1 MQISH
6 FEEYI
11 VFVCEH
17 SKPIEGSQ
25 ADDEKPLA
33 AALQNQMAFQA
44 GDGAS
49 VVAAD
54 IGTEQ
59 WEKCQ
64 LFQVLTSQVD
74 LVVAQG
80 HSIHTAKFRQCQ
92 STSAPVGLHHKAFQV
107 QKVPA
112 VQIEVR
118 FCPVFLKIGADP
130 AQKSKIGV
138 DVVGVV
144 DVQTHKSLLTFDSA
158 NGWCAA
164 T

>member
-1 MQISH
+1 MQIPH
-6 FEEYI
+6 FEKYV
-11 VFVCEH
+11 VFVFH
-17 SKPIEGSQ
+17 HPDSVVRGQ

-49 VVAAD
+49 IVTAD
-54 IGTEQ
+54 VGTEQ
-59 WEKCQ
+59 REKCQ
-64 LFQVLTSQVD
+64 LFKVLTAQID

-80 HSIHTAKFRQCQ
+80 HGVHTAKFRQRQ
-92 STSAPVGLHHKAFQV
+92 STSAPVSLHHKAFQV

-130 AQKSKIGV
+130 AQKGKIGV

-144 DVQTHKSLLTFDSA
+144 DV
-158 NGWCAA
+158 
-164 T
+164 

>member
-1 MQISH
+1 
-6 FEEYI
+6 
-11 VFVCEH
+11 
-17 SKPIEGSQ
+17 
-25 ADDEKPLA
+25 
-33 AALQNQMAFQA
+33 MAFQA

-49 VVAAD
+49 IVTAD

-59 WEKCQ
+59 WKGCQ
-64 LFQVLTSQVD
+64 LFQVLTAQVD
-74 LVVAQG
+74 LVVAKG
-80 HSIHTAKFRQCQ
+80 HGIHTAKFRQCQ

-130 AQKSKIGV
+130 AQKGKIGV

-144 DVQTHKSLLTFDSA
+144 DVQTHRFLLASTCMVEAFVLLIVQ
-158 NGWCAA
+158 NAA
-164 T
+164 GNSQARFPL

>member
-1 MQISH
+1 MMRNRLPQRSRIRWLFRPGRGFRRCGRCWH
-6 FEEYI
+6 RAEE
-11 VFVCEH
+11 
-17 SKPIEGSQ
+17 
-25 ADDEKPLA
+25 
-33 AALQNQMAFQA
+33 N
-44 GDGAS
+44 
-49 VVAAD
+49 
-54 IGTEQ
+54 
-59 WEKCQ
+59 CQ
-64 LFQVLTSQVD
+64 LFKVLTAQVD

-80 HSIHTAKFRQCQ
+80 HGVHTAKFRQCQ
-92 STSAPVGLHHKAFQV
+92 STSAPVSLHHKAFQV

-130 AQKSKIGV
+130 AQKGKIGV

-158 NGWCAA
+158 NEWCAA